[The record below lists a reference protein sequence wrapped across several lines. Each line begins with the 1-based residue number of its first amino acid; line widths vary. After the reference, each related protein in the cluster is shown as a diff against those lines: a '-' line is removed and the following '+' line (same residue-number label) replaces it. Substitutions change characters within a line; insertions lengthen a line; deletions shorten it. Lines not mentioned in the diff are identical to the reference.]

1 MPSAAEL
8 LVQQTEKAVLL
19 RLLLLA
25 NECKDLDEY
34 KKRLADQLNQVNVSE

>member
-8 LVQQTEKAVLL
+8 LVQQTEKSVLL

-25 NECKDLDEY
+25 NDCKDLDEF
-34 KKRLADQLNQVNVSE
+34 KKRLSDQLNQISE

>member
-8 LVQQTEKAVLL
+8 LVQQTEKAVML

-25 NECKDLDEY
+25 NDCKDLDEY
-34 KKRLADQLNQVNVSE
+34 KKRLSDLLSQISE